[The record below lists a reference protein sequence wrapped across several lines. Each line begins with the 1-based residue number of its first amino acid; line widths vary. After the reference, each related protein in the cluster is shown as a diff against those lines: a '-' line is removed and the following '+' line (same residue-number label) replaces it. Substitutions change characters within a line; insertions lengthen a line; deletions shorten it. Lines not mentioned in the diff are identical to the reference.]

1 MNEGCVENIPNRYH
15 VENKPNEG
23 RVENYPVG
31 IPHITWDTTSQ
42 VFMTNV
48 SRPLHMGHHDR
59 IPSLTP
65 DHYDRSIL
73 HD

>member
-31 IPHITWDTTSQ
+31 IPHITWDTTS
-42 VFMTNV
+42 
-48 SRPLHMGHHDR
+48 
-59 IPSLTP
+59 
-65 DHYDRSIL
+65 
-73 HD
+73 